1 MLGARANSASVGR
14 VIPRD
19 TPALVLL
26 RRYVRLALDETLSSN
41 AGLSDVVGSHLY
53 DLAALAIGAAT
64 DCDPRAISG
73 VRAARLRV
81 IKADILAHLADP
93 DLDVAAIALRQGI
106 TPRYV
111 HKLFEGEATTFSAFV
126 LRERLACVRRML
138 CDPHRSGQSISTLAY
153 RAGFGDLSYFNRAF
167 RRQYGATP
175 SEVRHRARDVSRD

>member
-111 HKLFEGEATTFSAFV
+111 HKLFEYEGMTYSRFV
-126 LRERLACVRRML
+126 LGQRLDRVHRML
-138 CDPHRSGQSISTLAY
+138 TDPRFASHSISDLAF

-167 RRQYGATP
+167 RHRYGVTP
-175 SEVRHRARDVSRD
+175 SDIRRYRQ